1 MRVLMAAII
10 HMLLGWASLIMIAAI
25 IAYMIITGQSIND
38 LPQGTLGALL
48 TSFIVLAVVN
58 ESELEE

>member
-38 LPQGTLGALL
+38 LP
-48 TSFIVLAVVN
+48 
-58 ESELEE
+58 